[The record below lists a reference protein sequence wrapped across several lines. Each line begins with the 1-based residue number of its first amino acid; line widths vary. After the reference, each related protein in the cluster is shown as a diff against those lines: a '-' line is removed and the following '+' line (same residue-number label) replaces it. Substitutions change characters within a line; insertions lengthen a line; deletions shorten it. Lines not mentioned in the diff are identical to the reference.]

1 MIGGR
6 WRSVTRN
13 GTVPGAAGLHLVGG
27 TTLLHPEEQV
37 AEAMREGWR
46 NQQMARNLAL
56 STIEGR
62 HNAVQAFTRHAD

>member
-1 MIGGR
+1 
-6 WRSVTRN
+6 
-13 GTVPGAAGLHLVGG
+13 
-27 TTLLHPEEQV
+27 
-37 AEAMREGWR
+37 MREGWR